1 MQKMM
6 TNNQQKTNNNRRFT
20 YPQTN
25 NNLTPSSS
33 SERFKSDCESRHGLT
48 ETAIRGRK
56 LFDSR
61 LEVVRAQLD
70 RLMPSDMNLNFNQPA
85 NVLQKSKSLFDKV
98 PWDNIVD
105 DFNQSP

>member
-1 MQKMM
+1 MM
-6 TNNQQKTNNNRRFT
+6 TNQQNTNNNHRSTHSR
-20 YPQTN
+20 TN
-25 NNLTPSSS
+25 HNSTSSL
-33 SERFKSDCESRHGLT
+33 SERSTSDCEPRSGLT
-48 ETAIRGRK
+48 QNAIRGRK

-85 NVLQKSKSLFDKV
+85 NISQKSRSLFDKV